1 MAFNVNEI
9 RANLIGDG
17 ARPSLFEVTMV
28 NPVTAV
34 GDAKLRYM
42 IQATSI
48 PPSDISIINV
58 PYFGRQIKVAGA
70 RTYPTWSVTVLNDE
84 DFAVRRAFEAWH
96 SAINSHQGNL
106 KTINNYR
113 TSADVVQYGK
123 DGSVLRRYQFANLW
137 PSVVNVIQLNWADGD
152 QIETFDVDFSYDYWT
167 VDDTLVF

>member
-48 PPSDISIINV
+48 PPSDIGIINV

-70 RTYPTWSVTVLNDE
+70 T
-84 DFAVRRAFEAWH
+84 
-96 SAINSHQGNL
+96 
-106 KTINNYR
+106 
-113 TSADVVQYGK
+113 
-123 DGSVLRRYQFANLW
+123 
-137 PSVVNVIQLNWADGD
+137 D
-152 QIETFDVDFSYDYWT
+152 QIEFIWGRNKNK
-167 VDDTLVF
+167 